1 MSKIKKLVAKE
12 ISDSRGNP
20 TVSVWCELESGA
32 NGEAAVPS
40 GKSTGTKEALELRDG
55 DMNRHKGL
63 GVLTAVEN
71 VNTEISQNVAGK
83 EFDQEGLDNMLI
95 ALDGTGNKS
104 RLGANAILG
113 VSMAFAH
120 AMAMEQGVEL
130 YAYFGEISQNNNFKM
145 PQPCFNIINGGQHS
159 RSGIDLQEFMVVP
172 VDFDSFSEKVEV
184 AKKVIEKLKNILINK
199 NYKTDLGD
207 EGGFAPALST
217 NEEALE
223 VIVEAIDHAG
233 YTGKIKIGIDAA
245 GSSFYS
251 KGKYV
256 FKVGGGREE
265 KTNLEMVTWYEN
277 LADKYPIVFLEDPV
291 AEEDW
296 AGFKVVTERLGSKIK
311 IVGDDLTVT
320 NTKQIKKAI
329 EEQAINAVLIK
340 VNQIGTITETLEAI
354 RLTKSQGWS
363 SIVSHRS
370 GETMDTTIADLAVGF
385 GCEFIKSGAP
395 TRPERSCKY
404 DRLVGI
410 EGILTSKNK
419 AF

>member
-395 TRPERSCKY
+395 TRPERICKY